1 VDPASV
7 FHRDGILV
15 VRGLLADVL
24 ADLLPRARA
33 VQAQV
38 RRTLPPGTRFWRGG
52 TEPPPERICDATWG
66 INEIT
71 RPDLFDP
78 GLVDVLGHPGVA
90 AVLAALVDR
99 PRAWGLKLLWN
110 PTWRPYDLTWHRDCL
125 APAEQAL
132 CAYKPAANDHVQFN
146 AALTADRSFL
156 VVPGSHRRALT
167 PEECAAWGSR
177 ADLPG
182 RIRVDLAPGDVLF
195 MDAHALHRGSA
206 TVDADRL
213 SLHYS
218 VQADWV
224 PLAPWGEPDRTAWI
238 RSDAFLACLAPA
250 TRPCYERLRTAPPAA
265 DAMDWLRARGHGK
278 NPPEKT

>member
-15 VRGLLADVL
+15 VRGLLADVR

-38 RRTLPPGTRFWRGG
+38 RRTLPPGTRMWRGG
-52 TEPPPERICDATWG
+52 SEPPPERRGEATWG

-71 RPDLFDP
+71 RPELFDA

-110 PTWRPYDLTWHRDCL
+110 PTWRPYDLAWHRDCL
-125 APAEQAL
+125 EPAEHAL
-132 CAYKPAANDHVQFN
+132 CACKPAANDHVQFN
-146 AALTADRSFL
+146 AALTTDRSFQVL
-156 VVPGSHRRALT
+156 PGSHRRALT
-167 PEECAAWGSR
+167 PDEFAAWGTR
-177 ADLPG
+177 RPLPG
-182 RIRVDLAPGDVLF
+182 QVRVDLEPGDVLF

-206 TVDADRL
+206 TVDEDRL
-213 SLHYS
+213 TLHYS

-224 PLAPWGEPDRTAWI
+224 PLAPWGEPDHAAWI
-238 RSDAFLACLAPA
+238 RSDPFLARLAPA

-265 DAMDWLRARGHGK
+265 DAMDWLRARGA
-278 NPPEKT
+278 